1 MNKVVSKISLFM
13 LSAFGVMAANA
24 EEVRQQYF
32 ETIPTSENII
42 KGDPIKVYYFFNTN
56 CPSCKAVS
64 PLVDEWE
71 QKMDKAIDLESI
83 PHAPFEDWKWA
94 SKAYLAAKEFNP
106 HLTRKDVE
114 NAQERTKLLGV
125 TDILKAADVVT
136 FATSSNR
143 GKIMT
148 TLSSVKMN
156 DALQSIEAVAE
167 KYGVHGTPSI
177 VIIGDREA
185 YRVSPE
191 FGLTK
196 EGVIK
201 VSEALVAYQHSKPT
215 SERSQN

>member
-1 MNKVVSKISLFM
+1 M
-13 LSAFGVMAANA
+13 LTAFGVLAANA

-32 ETIPTSENII
+32 ETIPMPESIV
-42 KGDPIKVYYFFNTN
+42 KGEPIKVYYFFNTN
-56 CPSCKAVS
+56 CPSCKEVS
-64 PLVDEWE
+64 PIIDKWE
-71 QKMDKAIDLESI
+71 QKMGKAIDMKSL

-106 HLTRKDVE
+106 LLTRNDVE
-114 NAQERTKLLGV
+114 NAQEKTKLLAV

-136 FATSSNR
+136 FATSGNR

-148 TLSSVKMN
+148 TLSSAKMN
-156 DALQSIEAVAE
+156 DALQSIESVAE

-177 VIIGDREA
+177 VIIGDHEA

-196 EGVIK
+196 EGMIK
-201 VSEALVAYQHSKPT
+201 VSEALVAYQHSKLT
-215 SERSQN
+215 SE